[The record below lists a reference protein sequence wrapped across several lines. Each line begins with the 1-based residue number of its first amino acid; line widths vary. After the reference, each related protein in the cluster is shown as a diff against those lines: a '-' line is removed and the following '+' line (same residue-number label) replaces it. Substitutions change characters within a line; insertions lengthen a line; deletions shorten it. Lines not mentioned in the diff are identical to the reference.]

1 MTRVTLHSW
10 HQQAFDT
17 TAPPAFANL
26 SLQVAGP
33 DAHDWIDINSALVD
47 TGADATVI
55 PDALLSRT
63 LAVEWDQA
71 RMRSQWGE
79 YRLVYRYEVD
89 LRIGNRTFAS
99 VLVAADDMGTDA
111 ITGRDLL
118 NRLRFFYDGPA
129 QQLLLVE

>member
-1 MTRVTLHSW
+1 MTRTTIQSW
-10 HQQAFDT
+10 HQQAFNT
-17 TAPPAFANL
+17 TVPPASPHL

-33 DAHDWIDINSALVD
+33 DVYDWIDIDSALID

-55 PDALLSRT
+55 PDAVLSRT

-89 LRIGNRTFAS
+89 LRIGGRTFAS
-99 VLVAADDMGTDA
+99 ILVVADDMGTDV
-111 ITGRDLL
+111 IIGRDVL
-118 NRLRFFYDGPA
+118 NRLRFLYDVPS
-129 QQLLLVE
+129 QQLHLVE